1 MVDGQRF
8 RSDLFYRLNVFPI
21 HMPPLR
27 ERREDIPFLVR
38 HFTRHYARLMKKE
51 IDTVSSDTMKALM
64 HYPWPG
70 NIRELQNVIERA
82 VILSRGTELKV
93 PAADLKPRGAED
105 HSGDGEELTLREIE
119 RRHILSVLQ
128 QTNWVFSGPNGA
140 AARLGMKRPTLQ
152 FRMRKLG
159 ISRPA
164 HP

>member
-51 IDTVSSDTMKALM
+51 IDTVSSDTMKARM

-70 NIRELQNVIERA
+70 NIREL
-82 VILSRGTELKV
+82 
-93 PAADLKPRGAED
+93 
-105 HSGDGEELTLREIE
+105 
-119 RRHILSVLQ
+119 
-128 QTNWVFSGPNGA
+128 
-140 AARLGMKRPTLQ
+140 
-152 FRMRKLG
+152 
-159 ISRPA
+159 
-164 HP
+164 